1 MTPELVLYEK
11 LKYHVKVGPDGRRS
25 YYNGAGQLH
34 RDDGPAIID
43 SDGVEYWFQNDKQHR
58 VGGPAVVHPAVLN
71 FGCNTTCYT
80 VKMALRLNMQMATK
94 SGGSTAKVT
103 LSRNIKH
110 SSNYRNTHAYS
121 SRTIQCTEISY

>member
-58 VGGPAVVHPAVLN
+58 VGGPAIVHPCGTEFWLQHALLHREDGPAVIWFSGSKEWYLY
-71 FGCNTTCYT
+71 GVSYPEG
-80 VKMALRLNMQMATK
+80 VYLAKIAAIK
-94 SGGSTAKVT
+94 SKNA
-103 LSRNIKH
+103 H
-110 SSNYRNTHAYS
+110 
-121 SRTIQCTEISY
+121 